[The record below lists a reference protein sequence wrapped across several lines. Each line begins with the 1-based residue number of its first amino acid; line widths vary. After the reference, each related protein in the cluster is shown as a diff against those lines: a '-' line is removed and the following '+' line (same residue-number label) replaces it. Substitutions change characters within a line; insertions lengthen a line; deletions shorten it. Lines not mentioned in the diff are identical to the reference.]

1 MHHFALVRFR
11 LISLITIACLA
22 NPVASG
28 AQIYGT
34 GTGTQTTSPA
44 VSMQPE
50 AMPPSDNPFLGSVR
64 TGRATDAILPLSL
77 SDALERALAHNL
89 GLALG
94 TQDSR
99 AARAERLHRLSALL
113 PDVSG
118 TVSGTRQTLNL
129 AALGFNFT
137 IPGFTV
143 PTVVGPF
150 GLADARVSISQPILN
165 WSDLT
170 RWRAAKESERAAAL
184 GVKNDREIVVLAAGY
199 AYLKVL
205 ADHASL
211 DAIRAQV
218 TTAQTLADRAVDQNK
233 SGVIAGIDVL
243 RARVALQQ
251 QQQRRIAA
259 EATLAIDKLALARV
273 IGLPP
278 GQAFE
283 ASDEVPYAP
292 LEMMTVED
300 AVARARAARPD
311 YLQARSQLRAAEL
324 THRSM
329 VAANYPSL
337 WADANA
343 GTIGSPN
350 FGDARRTYSVAISLQ
365 IPIFNGTR
373 LLADTLRADA
383 DVARQR
389 AIVSDLEARID
400 DQVRT
405 AFLTLRASADLVQVA
420 RSNVTLA
427 DETLTQAQHRFVAG
441 VADNL
446 EVVQAQ
452 ESVATAHTA
461 AIESLHSYNLAKL
474 TLAQALGVAE
484 ASALTY
490 LGAK

>member
-1 MHHFALVRFR
+1 MQAEP
-11 LISLITIACLA
+11 TT
-22 NPVASG
+22 
-28 AQIYGT
+28 T
-34 GTGTQTTSPA
+34 GP
-44 VSMQPE
+44 M
-50 AMPPSDNPFLGSVR
+50 DNPFLGSVR
-64 TGRATDAILPLSL
+64 TERATEATLPLSL
-77 SDALERALAHNL
+77 AEAIDRALAHNL

-113 PDVSG
+113 PDVSA
-118 TVSGTRQTLNL
+118 TLSGTRETLNL
-129 AALGFNFT
+129 AALGLTFS
-137 IPGFTV
+137 IPGV
-143 PTVVGPF
+143 SLPTFAGPF
-150 GLADARVSISQPILN
+150 GVADARVSVSQSIVN

-170 RWRAAKESERAAAL
+170 RWRAAKESERAAAH
-184 GVKNDREIVVLAAGY
+184 GVKNDREIVVLASGY

-205 ADHASL
+205 TDLASL

-218 TTAQTLADRAVDQNK
+218 TTAQTLAARAADQNK

-243 RARVALQQ
+243 RARVALQT
-251 QQQRRIAA
+251 QQQRQIAA
-259 EATLAIDKLALARV
+259 ETMLAIDKLALARV

-278 GQAFE
+278 GQAF
-283 ASDEVPYAP
+283 AVTDEVPYTP
-292 LEMMTVED
+292 LDTMTIED
-300 AVARARAARPD
+300 AIARARDVRSD
-311 YLQARSQLRAAEL
+311 YLQARAQLRAAEL

-337 WADANA
+337 WADADA

-350 FGDARRTYSVAISLQ
+350 FGTTRRTYTVAVSLR

-383 DVARQR
+383 NVASQR
-389 AIVSDLEARID
+389 AIVSDLKARID

-405 AFLTLRASADLVQVA
+405 AFLRLRASADLVTVA
-420 RSNVTLA
+420 GSNVTLA
-427 DETLTQAQHRFVAG
+427 DETLTQAQHRFTAG

-452 ESVATAHTA
+452 ESVAAAHTA
-461 AIESLHSYNLAKL
+461 AIESLHAYNLAKL
-474 TLAQALGVAE
+474 SLAQALGIAE
-484 ASALTY
+484 SSALTY